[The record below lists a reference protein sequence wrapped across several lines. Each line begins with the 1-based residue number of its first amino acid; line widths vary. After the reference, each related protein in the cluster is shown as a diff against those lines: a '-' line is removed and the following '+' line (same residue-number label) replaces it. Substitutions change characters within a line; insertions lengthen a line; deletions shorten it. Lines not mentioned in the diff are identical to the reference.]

1 MNRQQHNIRPA
12 STRRNGRQTGSSM
25 IEVMVALVVLAVG
38 LLGLAMLQIK
48 STRINTESSQNTQ
61 ATLLANDIIEKMRA
75 NPRGNYGVDPLPTVS
90 LGCAAKAAGGSTFC
104 TPDEQAQDDLY
115 DWNLSLHR
123 MLGPRG
129 SGGVVK
135 NVNSYTIIISWKEM
149 RANSD
154 SASLDDM
161 NKPITDLVTNN
172 RTWVIE
178 I

>member
-1 MNRQQHNIRPA
+1 MNRQQKTARLAQPGLNC
-12 STRRNGRQTGSSM
+12 SQTGSSM

-75 NPRGNYGVDPLPTVS
+75 NPRGNYGIDPLPTAS
-90 LGCAAKAAGGSTFC
+90 LGCTAKAAGGTTFC
-104 TPDEQAQDDLY
+104 TPDERAKDDLY
-115 DWNLSLHR
+115 DWNLMIHR

-129 SGGVVK
+129 SGGIVK

-154 SASLDDM
+154 STNLDDM